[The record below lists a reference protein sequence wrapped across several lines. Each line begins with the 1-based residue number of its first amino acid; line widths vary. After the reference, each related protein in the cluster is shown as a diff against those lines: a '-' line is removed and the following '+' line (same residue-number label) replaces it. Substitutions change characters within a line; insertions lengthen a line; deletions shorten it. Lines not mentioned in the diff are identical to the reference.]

1 MGVKVLNEF
10 VKSKAHPLTLL
21 KSAGVLYIISVFSF
35 GIYVH

>member
-10 VKSKAHPLTLL
+10 VKSKAHPLTSVR
-21 KSAGVLYIISVFSF
+21 SAGVLYIISFFSF